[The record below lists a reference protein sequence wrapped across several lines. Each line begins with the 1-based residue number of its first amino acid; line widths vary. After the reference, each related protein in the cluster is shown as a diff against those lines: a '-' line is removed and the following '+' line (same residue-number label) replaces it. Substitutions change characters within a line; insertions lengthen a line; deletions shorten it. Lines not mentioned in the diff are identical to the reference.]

1 MLNNKKIKV
10 MHVLPSLN
18 QGGVER
24 CVVEISNAMFDIGY
38 DVTVLSSGGKMESF
52 LRDGVVIKKMNLK
65 TKNPINLIINA
76 KAIKKIVE
84 ENQIDVVHA
93 HSRAPAWSCY
103 IAKIGAKFK
112 FVTTFHGVYGVSN
125 VAKKFYNSVMTNSDA
140 VIAVSSFVKNHI
152 IHKYKIDI
160 QKINVI
166 PNGIPFKY
174 YSRESISKERK
185 LLIYK
190 KLQIKDNISII
201 TFPARLTP
209 SKGHMV
215 LIKALKAIKKKN
227 YVCFFIGKTKQRSNF
242 KKILQAFIDKS
253 GVSDNIVFIDNIDD
267 MPAMYSISD
276 VVLSVSVKPESFGRT
291 IIEAG
296 MMGKVVISTNIG
308 GPADNVINGE
318 TGFFIPPND
327 YVALA
332 KTLIDVMD
340 MGDVE
345 RNRISE
351 NAIKFTKDNFD
362 ISKSVELHDKLY
374 TKLIS

>member
-1 MLNNKKIKV
+1 MLNNRKIKV

-24 CVVEISNAMFDIGY
+24 CVVEISNAMLDLGY

-52 LRDGVVIKKMNLK
+52 LKDGIIIKKMNLK
-65 TKNPINLIINA
+65 TKNPIKLIINA
-76 KAIKKIVE
+76 KAIKRFAE
-84 ENQIDVVHA
+84 ENQIDIVHA

-125 VAKKFYNSVMTNSDA
+125 VIKRFYNSVMINSDA

-152 IHKYKIDI
+152 IHKYKTDI

-174 YSRESISKERK
+174 YSRDSISKERK

-201 TFPARLTP
+201 TFPARLTH
-209 SKGHMV
+209 SKGHMI
-215 LIKALKAIKKKN
+215 LIKALKAIKRKD
-227 YVCFFIGKTKQRSNF
+227 YVCFFVGKAKQRSNF
-242 KKILQAFIDKS
+242 KKILQTCIDKS
-253 GVSDNIVFIDNIDD
+253 GVSDNVVFVDNIDD

-276 VVLSVSVKPESFGRT
+276 VILSISVKPESFGRT

-296 MMGKVVISTNIG
+296 MMGKIVISTNIG
-308 GPADNVINGE
+308 GPSDNIINGE

-340 MGDVE
+340 MKNVD
-345 RNRISE
+345 RDRISE
-351 NAIKFTKDNFD
+351 NAIRFTRDNFD
-362 ISKSVELHDKLY
+362 ISKSVDLHHKLY
-374 TKLIS
+374 IKLIS